1 MVKLAKKRKTN
12 SSKKSHTSNPM
23 VRNTNTKIKTAKG
36 RKTSSS
42 RWLQRQLNDPY
53 VQASKRD
60 GYRSRAAYK
69 LLQMNEKFDFIKPHS
84 RVLDLGAA
92 PGGWSQV
99 VASITGANTSDID
112 SQIIA
117 LDILPIEPIPGV
129 KILSYDFMK
138 EGAEDLIRDEVKDP
152 LDVILSDIS
161 PPLSGHSNTDHLRI
175 IAIAEAAYSLSI
187 QLLGPNG
194 VFITKVFQGGT
205 EKKLLDDI
213 KENFSIVKHLKP
225 PASRKESSELYLVAM
240 GYNKI

>member
-1 MVKLAKKRKTN
+1 MAKKRKTN
-12 SSKKSHTSNPM
+12 SSKKSLTSNPI
-23 VRNTNTKIKTAKG
+23 VRNTNTKLKTAKG

-129 KILSYDFMK
+129 KILSYDS
-138 EGAEDLIRDEVKDP
+138 
-152 LDVILSDIS
+152 ILSIS
-161 PPLSGHSNTDHLRI
+161 VFNEFDNSATTSPIRPISERPSVLRVAPCNSAWDLLLSRI
-175 IAIAEAAYSLSI
+175 
-187 QLLGPNG
+187 G
-194 VFITKVFQGGT
+194 
-205 EKKLLDDI
+205 
-213 KENFSIVKHLKP
+213 
-225 PASRKESSELYLVAM
+225 
-240 GYNKI
+240 